1 MGQTVTATSSERAAS
16 AYKRELDAIGV
27 ELEDAEEA
35 GRRAALITASDQVWR
50 DQLGPLY
57 STRQVSVLMGNTKQA
72 VSELTRRRRLLA
84 LPSRQGPPLYPAFQF
99 GRDGRPLAGI
109 AEVIEILEP
118 VVATPFTI
126 ASFLSTA
133 QAALEAETPA
143 RWLRRRRPLEPVLA
157 TARRQAARLSR

>member
-1 MGQTVTATSSERAAS
+1 MGSTVTVTSSERAAS

-57 STRQVSVLMGNTKQA
+57 STRQVSVLMGNSKQA
-72 VSELTRRRRLLA
+72 VSELARRKRILA
-84 LPSRQGPPLYPAFQF
+84 LSSRRGPPLFPAFQF
-99 GRDGRPLAGI
+99 GRDGRPLPGI
-109 AEVIEILEP
+109 PQVIAILAP

-133 QAALEAETPA
+133 QAALEGQTPA
-143 RWLRRRRPLEPVLA
+143 RWLKRRRPLEPVLA
-157 TARRQAARLSR
+157 SARRQAARLSR